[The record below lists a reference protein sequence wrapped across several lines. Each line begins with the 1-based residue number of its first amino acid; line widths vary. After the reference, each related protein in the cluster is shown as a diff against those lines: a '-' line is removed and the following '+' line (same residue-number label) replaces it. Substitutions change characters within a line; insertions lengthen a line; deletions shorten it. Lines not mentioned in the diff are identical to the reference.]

1 MNIQLFGQDQKKI
14 LFVLRDCTPKED
26 FSYIQAQITSD
37 MKKIWEEIQKP
48 EEMKGK
54 NADEFLDLYFE
65 SLPHFQF

>member
-1 MNIQLFGQDQKKI
+1 
-14 LFVLRDCTPKED
+14 
-26 FSYIQAQITSD
+26 